1 MKITKRQLRRI
12 IKEEKRK
19 VILEQGDPIA
29 DVLLGDFVTDL
40 VTQLIGMY
48 EPKDA
53 HRIGTPDE
61 FEAQVVSLTGEIESM
76 VRSRLGDLWSGDI
89 KLELLG

>member
-1 MKITKRQLRRI
+1 MKVTKRQLRRI

-29 DVLLGDFVTDL
+29 DDLLGDFVTDL
-40 VTQLIGMY
+40 VTQLIDMY
-48 EPKDA
+48 EPEDA

-61 FEAQVVSLTGEIESM
+61 FEAQVVSLAGEIESM

>member
-40 VTQLIGMY
+40 VTQLIDMY

-53 HRIGTPDE
+53 HRIGTQSE

-76 VRSRLGDLWSGDI
+76 IRSRLGDLWSGDI